1 MLFIVVILDPRWKL
15 DCVNW
20 MTDQT
25 YDVDKATSLK
35 SKVNFV
41 FICMFAAYNT
51 SQTQPND
58 SRVQYENI
66 SLVNDFRCAL
76 TYFNSMFKRQKLS
89 QGNAGTKSEY
99 EKYLGDECEDC
110 NDNSIE
116 ILSWWKADRPKA

>member
-1 MLFIVVILDPRWKL
+1 
-15 DCVNW
+15 

-41 FICMFAAYNT
+41 FISMFAAYNI

-66 SLVNDFRCAL
+66 SLVNDCGCAS
-76 TYFNSMFKRQKLS
+76 TYFNSTYERQNVS
-89 QGNAGTKSEY
+89 QGNEGTKSEY
-99 EKYLGDECEDC
+99 EKF
-110 NDNSIE
+110 
-116 ILSWWKADRPKA
+116 